1 MEGEDTHLP
10 MTEPET
16 KVSRKSTRKL
26 PVIDPDAVYRTS
38 RRPQTSTHSPYP
50 MRLVGAQYIEK
61 GDESLELQL
70 EVSGYLGVEAEA
82 ENLSRSGSE
91 EEMIVEG
98 EEMARKEESDVV
110 RLMKFMMDRD
120 SEAKTSETKERKE
133 REKKD
138 AELRRESEENRRTE
152 MMELFRQLKDEESL
166 RRREYEAQRRR
177 DDEEEERLRKMRLGT
192 SESCWRR
199 N

>member
-10 MTEPET
+10 MTKPET
-16 KVSRKSTRKL
+16 EVRRKATRKL
-26 PVIDPDAVYRTS
+26 PVVDPDAAYRPS
-38 RRPQTSTHSPYP
+38 RRPQTSACSPYP
-50 MRLVGAQYIEK
+50 TRPVGAQYIEE
-61 GDESLELQL
+61 GDESLALEL

-91 EEMIVEG
+91 EELIVEG

-166 RRREYEAQRRR
+166 RRREDEAQRRR
-177 DDEEEERLRKMRLGT
+177 DDEEERLRKMRLGT
-192 SESCWRR
+192 SESCSRR